1 MTRGWHALTALATAG
16 VAVAVACARNPATGK
31 RQLSLVGEG
40 REIALGQSN
49 DPAIVSSMGVYPD
62 SGIQAYV
69 RGIGARLAASSERP
83 NLPWTFR
90 VVDEPIVN
98 AFAVPGGFI
107 YITRGILAHLNSE
120 AQLAAV
126 LGHEIGH
133 VTARHSV
140 EQMSRAQLAQVGLG
154 LGMIFSP
161 EVRQVGDLAS
171 AGLGV
176 LFLKFGRDDETQ
188 ADELGLR
195 YLLRGGYDPRPMPD
209 VFTMLGR
216 VGGGDGEGGRVPN
229 WLSTH
234 PDPANRR
241 EEMLRRIAALNQS
254 LDGRT
259 VGRDDFLARIEG
271 VVFGPNPRDGF
282 FRENVFLHPDL
293 AFEIAF
299 PAGWKT
305 ANRRQAVVGL
315 SPEQDAMI
323 QVSLEKFA
331 SAQAAADSFFD
342 PRTMRPPRRTTVN
355 GLPAIT
361 GEFTAQTEQG
371 LLAGTAMFVE
381 HRQTVFRLLGYG
393 VAQTWRDR
401 ANLVDRTIGSF
412 RPLTD
417 PSVLAIQPLR
427 VEIVR
432 LPGPMTLSEFVVRWP
447 SEGPKEQIALI
458 NQVELTALL
467 PAGSLVKRVVRGR

>member
-1 MTRGWHALTALATAG
+1 MTGGWRSLTAALTTAG
-16 VAVAVACARNPATGK
+16 VALAIACARNPATGK

-40 REIALGQSN
+40 REIALGRSN

-62 SGIQAYV
+62 SSIQMYV
-69 RGIGARLAASSERP
+69 RGLGARLAATSERP

-216 VGGGDGEGGRVPN
+216 VGGGDGGRVPN

-241 EEMLRRIAALNQS
+241 DAMLGQIAALTQS
-254 LDGRT
+254 FDGRT
-259 VGRDDFLARIEG
+259 VGREDFFARIEG
-271 VVFGPNPRDGF
+271 LVFGPNPREGF
-282 FRENVFLHPDL
+282 FRDNLFLHPDL

-299 PAGWKT
+299 PTGWKT
-305 ANRRQAVVGL
+305 ANQRQAVVGL
-315 SPEQDAMI
+315 GPEQDAMI
-323 QVSLEKFA
+323 QVSVDTLPT
-331 SAQAAADSFFD
+331 AQAAADGFFD
-342 PRTMRPPRRTTVN
+342 PRTMRPPRRTTLN
-355 GLPAIT
+355 GLAAIT

-371 LLAGTAMFVE
+371 LLAGIAVFVE

-401 ANLVDRTIGSF
+401 AYLVDRTIESF

-417 PSVLAIQPLR
+417 ASVLAIQPLQ

-432 LPGPMTLSEFVVRWP
+432 LPGPMTLSEFVARWP
-447 SEGPKEQIALI
+447 SEVPKEQIALI
-458 NQVELTALL
+458 NQTELTALL
-467 PAGSLVKRVVRGR
+467 PAGSPVKRVVRGR